1 MKFVTRCVCCKD
13 SLGPWNMLVWPL
25 SGHSEPSCR
34 RTPGGRSYA
43 AVYISL
49 VNQSVMVDVC
59 SRRTCL
65 NDGVWSRWMLI
76 DSLFCVCHWPC
87 MAELLAN
94 KSCNGASHE
103 TSITS
108 LTTLGQN
115 DESSKSYGNEEP
127 HMQAIAG
134 VLSAMGAP
142 RTSWCMPKPTQQGSL
157 QIHRNTAFYKYKY
170 IYADSPL
177 TTQTR
182 INCCPL

>member
-1 MKFVTRCVCCKD
+1 
-13 SLGPWNMLVWPL
+13 
-25 SGHSEPSCR
+25 
-34 RTPGGRSYA
+34 
-43 AVYISL
+43 
-49 VNQSVMVDVC
+49 
-59 SRRTCL
+59 
-65 NDGVWSRWMLI
+65 
-76 DSLFCVCHWPC
+76 

-142 RTSWCMPKPTQQGSL
+142 RTS
-157 QIHRNTAFYKYKY
+157 
-170 IYADSPL
+170 
-177 TTQTR
+177 
-182 INCCPL
+182 